1 MNKFL
6 LFVLYLGA
14 MLSIIPLAIWG
25 MTGSLKQGWYALRS
39 YLFCMGVIVV
49 PVVLF
54 VGITE
59 LPWLWSQAKEAIRG
73 YLK

>member
-6 LFVLYLGA
+6 LFVLSLAG

-25 MTGSLKQGWYALRS
+25 MTGSLKQGLQALGS
-39 YLFCMGVIVV
+39 YLFCMGVLVV

-59 LPWLWSQAKEAIRG
+59 LPWLWSQAQEAIRS

>member
-6 LFVLYLGA
+6 LFVLYLAG

-25 MTGSLKQGWYALRS
+25 MTGSLRQGLYALRS
-39 YLFCMGVIVV
+39 YLFCMAVLVV
-49 PVVLF
+49 PVLLF

-59 LPWLWSQAKEAIRG
+59 LPWLWTQAKEAIRG